1 MWVFGTESALAI
13 RCDDYADRIVSNR
26 PVDTFTQEWAYDSLY
41 EAYFVECMV
50 TMSEAPPLVAST
62 INAASKIFNDLASGY
77 GEQSATIKK
86 DLIELKTSLKGL
98 RQWFVWWARTKNGG
112 QAAAESLGRL
122 NKIIKTIEDG
132 NPRPNQSE
140 SP

>member
-1 MWVFGTESALAI
+1 VQIEDVT
-13 RCDDYADRIVSNR
+13 RVS
-26 PVDTFTQEWAYDSLY
+26 FTSRRTAQQQG
-41 EAYFVECMV
+41 
-50 TMSEAPPLVAST
+50 
-62 INAASKIFNDLASGY
+62 DLASGY